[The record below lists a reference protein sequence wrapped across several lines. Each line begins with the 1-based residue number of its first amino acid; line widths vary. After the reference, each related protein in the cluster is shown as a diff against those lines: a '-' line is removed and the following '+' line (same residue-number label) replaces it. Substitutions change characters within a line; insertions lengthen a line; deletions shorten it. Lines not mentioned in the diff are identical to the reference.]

1 MTADPTDLDLALPS
15 GRVRVR
21 TWGADEAPLLLCVH
35 GISANLTAFT
45 HLAEQLAGPRRRVA
59 AFDLRGRGRSEVTLA
74 GSYGL
79 DAHTRDVFDVATA
92 LGADT
97 FDVAGWSLGALI
109 AMQAAVDDGARLRS
123 VALIDHIGPAQAAAL
138 APVREGFARLEAAV
152 GSPAEYLDSVR
163 AAGVIDHWTSFWDE
177 HYTYELAELPDGM
190 WQPTSSRAAAEE
202 DLFQRW
208 PRDWSDYWRA
218 LRMPTVAVRAAKP
231 LNGVALIADDA
242 VHALHTV
249 NPAVRVVD
257 APDSNHFTCV
267 TDPVTVAAIAQN
279 LP

>member
-1 MTADPTDLDLALPS
+1 MDSGPKDFDTTLPS

-21 TWGADEAPLLLCVH
+21 RWGPDDAPLLLCVH

-45 HLAEQLAGPRRRVA
+45 HLAGRLAGPQRRVV
-59 AFDLRGRGRSEVTLA
+59 AFDLRGRGRSEVTPP

-79 DAHTRDVFDVATA
+79 VAHTRDVLDLATA

-109 AMQAAVDDGARLRS
+109 AMQAAVDAGTRLRS
-123 VALIDHIGPAQAAAL
+123 VALIDHVGPAQAAAL
-138 APVREGFARLEAAV
+138 APVRAGFERLESVV
-152 GSPAEYLDSVR
+152 GSPAEYLAAVR
-163 AAGVIDHWTSFWDE
+163 ASGVIDHWTPFWDE
-177 HYTYELAELPDGM
+177 HYTYELAELPDGT
-190 WQPTSSRAAAEE
+190 WRPSSSRAAAEE

-218 LRMPTVAVRAAKP
+218 LQMPTVVVRATRP
-231 LNGVALIADDA
+231 LNGAALIGDDA
-242 VHALHTV
+242 VAALRVV
-249 NPAVRVVD
+249 NPGVRVID

-267 TDPVTVAAIAQN
+267 TDPVTFSAVEQN